1 MKHESIHLFACHIC
15 QLTGDDIPLPKVAVC
30 VAPGESSKMNN
41 FWSVNCSKTSW
52 TLILKSKGSG
62 LKWRF
67 AIHSVVIIK
76 TLIYERKK

>member
-15 QLTGDDIPLPKVAVC
+15 QLTGDDIPLPKVAVS